1 MPTVVPGYW
10 ECPRCKGREVYFA
23 KREVGTIGTLI
34 DLPNGPATPGI
45 ARSVE
50 KDVALC
56 YECRERA
63 NWIPPRTEFSEE
75 ELKTQARNS
84 YENRYRNAFIS
95 GLFFFLGAYILYY
108 PFSNLDISETWAIA
122 DIVIGVLTMFIA
134 GALAISSLRTK
145 KPSE

>member
-10 ECPRCKGREVYFA
+10 ECPRCKG
-23 KREVGTIGTLI
+23 
-34 DLPNGPATPGI
+34 
-45 ARSVE
+45 S
-50 KDVALC
+50 

-75 ELKTQARNS
+75 ELKSQAKNR

-95 GLFFFLGAYILYY
+95 GMFFLLGAYILYY

-134 GALAISSLRTK
+134 GALGISSLRTK